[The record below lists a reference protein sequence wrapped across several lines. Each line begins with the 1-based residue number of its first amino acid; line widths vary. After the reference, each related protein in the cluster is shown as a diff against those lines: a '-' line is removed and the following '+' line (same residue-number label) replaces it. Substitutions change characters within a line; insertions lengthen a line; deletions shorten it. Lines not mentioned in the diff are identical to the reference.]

1 MLTPVKEIEF
11 LDLTIKYVKNSESSF
26 IIPEFIKQ
34 STNISSGVDQVDWFV
49 GVNYSNSFTNKVEL
63 SFSSNTTNISF
74 IGKPF
79 LFRQNCFERKLKN
92 QTEMVGTK
100 LGAVQW
106 SNINST
112 VCRGVNTDRHF
123 NKKPGGNVQWNLIR
137 GDVVCSGNEKPYK
150 CLRTFS
156 HKTGHTNVLK
166 NLKAQSHSFPG
177 GQHGSF
183 VMSVKNRGVG
193 EPRI

>member
-1 MLTPVKEIEF
+1 MLKVLLIGHSLEEIVISRDTVIFLLKHLGFVINWKKSVLTPVKEIEF
-11 LDLTIKYVKNSESSF
+11 LDLTIKYVKNSESGF

-49 GVNYSNSFTNKVEL
+49 DVNYSNSFTNKVEL

-79 LFRQNCFERKLKN
+79 LFRQNCFEQKLKN

-100 LGAVQW
+100 LRAVQW
-106 SNINST
+106 SNINLT

-123 NKKPGGNVQWNLIR
+123 NKKPGGAMESHQGRCGL
-137 GDVVCSGNEKPYK
+137 
-150 CLRTFS
+150 LR
-156 HKTGHTNVLK
+156 K
-166 NLKAQSHSFPG
+166 
-177 GQHGSF
+177 
-183 VMSVKNRGVG
+183 
-193 EPRI
+193 